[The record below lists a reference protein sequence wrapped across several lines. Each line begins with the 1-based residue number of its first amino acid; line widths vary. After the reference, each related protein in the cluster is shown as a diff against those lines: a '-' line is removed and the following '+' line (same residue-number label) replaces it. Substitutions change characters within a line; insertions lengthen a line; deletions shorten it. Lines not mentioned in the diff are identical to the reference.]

1 VHSKLKSN
9 NTSNVLR
16 IVFECIPNSKVT
28 LLDDHD
34 KKTVVIRSKEPKHII
49 SFHSIPFMVLAMES
63 HIGSKAFP
71 KTLGEEEEVV
81 QN

>member
-1 VHSKLKSN
+1 
-9 NTSNVLR
+9 
-16 IVFECIPNSKVT
+16 
-28 LLDDHD
+28 
-34 KKTVVIRSKEPKHII
+34 VIRSKEPKHII